1 MAANM
6 QHMAGAAGMMQQQ
19 RPRPSPIQLNQFLYQ
34 TMLAQQQIHSGW
46 QAGVAIQERMIK
58 CHNLYV
64 ALPSLPCLAHSPSRF
79 FAPRLARSPL
89 CQAPWLTCCYLESPT
104 SDSQSPT

>member
-64 ALPSLPCLAHSPSRF
+64 ALRCVALRTPRPAFS
-79 FAPRLARSPL
+79 RLAWPVPPSAERPG
-89 CQAPWLTCCYLESPT
+89 
-104 SDSQSPT
+104 

>member
-19 RPRPSPIQLNQFLYQ
+19 QPRPRPSQVQLNQFLYQ
-34 TMLAQQQIHSGW
+34 TMLAQQQPHTGW

-58 CHNLYV
+58 CHNLITNIG
-64 ALPSLPCLAHSPSRF
+64 LAVPTIDFMKAAEVGVNFERDAF
-79 FAPRLARSPL
+79 NK
-89 CQAPWLTCCYLESPT
+89 CQ
-104 SDSQSPT
+104 DKVMF

>member
-19 RPRPSPIQLNQFLYQ
+19 PPRPRPSQVQLNQFLYQ
-34 TMLAQQQIHSGW
+34 TMLAQQQPHTGW

-64 ALPSLPCLAHSPSRF
+64 ESDFHP
-79 FAPRLARSPL
+79 
-89 CQAPWLTCCYLESPT
+89 LTCPVSCR
-104 SDSQSPT
+104 D

>member
-19 RPRPSPIQLNQFLYQ
+19 RPRPSQVQLNQFLYQ
-34 TMLAQQQIHSGW
+34 TMLAQQQPHSGW

-58 CHNLYV
+58 CHNLYATSRSSRLV
-64 ALPSLPCLAHSPSRF
+64 FSHLRRDTDMMRFPGSQILASLSRPSIL
-79 FAPRLARSPL
+79 
-89 CQAPWLTCCYLESPT
+89 
-104 SDSQSPT
+104 